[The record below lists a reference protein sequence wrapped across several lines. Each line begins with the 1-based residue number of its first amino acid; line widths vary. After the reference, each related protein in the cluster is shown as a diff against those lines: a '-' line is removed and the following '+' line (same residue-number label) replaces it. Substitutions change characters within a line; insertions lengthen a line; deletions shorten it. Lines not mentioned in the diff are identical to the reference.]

1 LRAAYAISSM
11 MSVTD
16 GNGANIMKAT
26 AKLLVAALAAAGLAV
41 AAPAIA
47 AGNHSGGGG
56 HWGGGHSGG
65 GHFNGGHFNGGH
77 FNGGHFR
84 GGHFHRGHFFGPR
97 ASFFFGAPIV
107 VGSWWWG
114 YPYPYYDY
122 YPYPRDTVIYRE
134 VETYPQGEIS
144 GAQAAP
150 GPGSPTQGPLYMNY
164 CESAQAYYPKV
175 GTCPEGWKFIA
186 PPPQQAPAPQ
196 APRY

>member
-1 LRAAYAISSM
+1 

-41 AAPAIA
+41 AAPASA
-47 AGNHSGGGG
+47 AGNHSGGGHFGGG
-56 HWGGGHSGG
+56 HSGGGWNGGGHSGG
-65 GHFNGGHFNGGH
+65 GHFNGGHFRGGH

-84 GGHFHRGHFFGPR
+84 GGHFFGPR

-134 VETYPQGEIS
+134 VETYPEGEIS
-144 GAQAAP
+144 GAQAVP

-164 CESAQAYYPKV
+164 CASAQAYYPKV
-175 GTCPEGWKFIA
+175 NTCPEGWKFIA
-186 PPPQQAPAPQ
+186 PPPQQAPAP
-196 APRY
+196 RY